1 MNAGSMPLNRLT
13 FPSSFQQL
21 AMFGRQRLLLLMP
34 HFCPSVSTFVQDP
47 APLSTA
53 AWAAAAH
60 AGRPEA
66 VYQTGP
72 FAPFCLMRTPFCS
85 SFRFGIGGGGCCC
98 CWPQNLSRFEH
109 SRAGALLLVS
119 TGHVPA
125 LFSPVAMLDSVVLS
139 RMLLCEARWP

>member
-1 MNAGSMPLNRLT
+1 
-13 FPSSFQQL
+13 
-21 AMFGRQRLLLLMP
+21 MFGRQRLLLLMP
-34 HFCPSVSTFVQDP
+34 HICPSVSTFVQDP

-85 SFRFGIGGGGCCC
+85 SFLFGIGEPCIMALGT
-98 CWPQNLSRFEH
+98 
-109 SRAGALLLVS
+109 LLLVS
-119 TGHVPA
+119 TVIHVTGA
-125 LFSPVAMLDSVVLS
+125 TGVV
-139 RMLLCEARWP
+139 W

>member
-1 MNAGSMPLNRLT
+1 
-13 FPSSFQQL
+13 
-21 AMFGRQRLLLLMP
+21 MFGRQRLLLLMP
-34 HFCPSVSTFVQDP
+34 HICPSVSTFLQDP

-85 SFRFGIGGGGCCC
+85 SLLFGIGEPCIMALGT
-98 CWPQNLSRFEH
+98 
-109 SRAGALLLVS
+109 LLLVS
-119 TGHVPA
+119 TVIHVTGA
-125 LFSPVAMLDSVVLS
+125 TGMV
-139 RMLLCEARWP
+139 W

>member
-1 MNAGSMPLNRLT
+1 
-13 FPSSFQQL
+13 
-21 AMFGRQRLLLLMP
+21 MFGRQRLLLLMP
-34 HFCPSVSTFVQDP
+34 HICPSVSTVVQDP

-85 SFRFGIGGGGCCC
+85 SFLFGIGEPCIMA
-98 CWPQNLSRFEH
+98 L
-109 SRAGALLLVS
+109 GALLLVS
-119 TGHVPA
+119 TVIHVTGA
-125 LFSPVAMLDSVVLS
+125 TGVV
-139 RMLLCEARWP
+139 W

>member
-1 MNAGSMPLNRLT
+1 
-13 FPSSFQQL
+13 
-21 AMFGRQRLLLLMP
+21 MFGRQRLLLLMP
-34 HFCPSVSTFVQDP
+34 HICPSVSTFLQDP

-85 SFRFGIGGGGCCC
+85 SFLFGIGEPCIMALGT
-98 CWPQNLSRFEH
+98 
-109 SRAGALLLVS
+109 LLLVS
-119 TGHVPA
+119 TVIHVTGA
-125 LFSPVAMLDSVVLS
+125 TGMV
-139 RMLLCEARWP
+139 W

>member
-1 MNAGSMPLNRLT
+1 
-13 FPSSFQQL
+13 
-21 AMFGRQRLLLLMP
+21 MFGRQRLLLLMP
-34 HFCPSVSTFVQDP
+34 HICPSVSTFVQDP

-85 SFRFGIGGGGCCC
+85 SFLFGIGEPCIMALGT
-98 CWPQNLSRFEH
+98 
-109 SRAGALLLVS
+109 LLLVS
-119 TGHVPA
+119 TVIHVTGA
-125 LFSPVAMLDSVVLS
+125 TGMV
-139 RMLLCEARWP
+139 W

>member
-1 MNAGSMPLNRLT
+1 MLVRCRSTVLT

-34 HFCPSVSTFVQDP
+34 HICPSVSTFVQDP

-85 SFRFGIGGGGCCC
+85 SFLFGIGEPCIMALGT
-98 CWPQNLSRFEH
+98 
-109 SRAGALLLVS
+109 LLLVS
-119 TGHVPA
+119 TVIHVTGA
-125 LFSPVAMLDSVVLS
+125 TGVV
-139 RMLLCEARWP
+139 W

>member
-1 MNAGSMPLNRLT
+1 
-13 FPSSFQQL
+13 
-21 AMFGRQRLLLLMP
+21 MFGRQRLLLLMP
-34 HFCPSVSTFVQDP
+34 HICPSLSTFVQDP

-85 SFRFGIGGGGCCC
+85 SFLFGIGEPCIMALGT
-98 CWPQNLSRFEH
+98 
-109 SRAGALLLVS
+109 LLLVS
-119 TGHVPA
+119 TVIHVTGA
-125 LFSPVAMLDSVVLS
+125 TGMV
-139 RMLLCEARWP
+139 W